1 MKSLKITG
9 ALAIVMTITSI
20 LLSSCGAAAP
30 AAPTADPGA
39 VYTMAAATVQA
50 QLTQAALANPT
61 AVPPTETPLPPPTEA
76 PTIAVAPTQEQ
87 ALQPTLPFAAAAAPT
102 AAAGSVNGL
111 NPFMAPT
118 QSSAAAA
125 GFKVGDYAEFQ
136 YNVPADLTVYAP
148 GEPFQLEV
156 GFKNVGSV
164 TWTTEYALVF
174 IGGDQM
180 SGVTR
185 VPMKVAVKPG
195 EKAIFNIDQ
204 KAPGDPGKKY
214 TTRWALTTQTG
225 AYVANGEMYLTIIV
239 KN

>member
-1 MKSLKITG
+1 MKTIKITG
-9 ALAIVMTITSI
+9 TIAIVITIASL
-20 LLSSCGAAAP
+20 LLSACGAAAP
-30 AAPTADPGA
+30 ATPTTDPGA

-50 QLTQAALANPT
+50 QLTQAAAANPT
-61 AVPPTETPLPPPTEA
+61 AVPPTETPLPPPTVA
-76 PTIAVAPTQEQ
+76 PTVAPTQEQ
-87 ALQPTLPFAAAAAPT
+87 ALQPTLPFAAAAPT

-164 TWTTEYALVF
+164 TWTPEYSLVF

-180 SGVTR
+180 SGITS
-185 VPMKVAVKPG
+185 VPLKAAVKPG

-204 KAPGDPGKKY
+204 KAPGEPGRKY

-225 AYVANGEMYLTIIV
+225 AYVANGEMYLTIVV